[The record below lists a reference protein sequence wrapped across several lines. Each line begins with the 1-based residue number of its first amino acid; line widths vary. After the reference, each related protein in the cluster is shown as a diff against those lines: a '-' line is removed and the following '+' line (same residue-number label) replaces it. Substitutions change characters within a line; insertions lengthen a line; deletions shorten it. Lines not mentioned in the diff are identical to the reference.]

1 MKEDFTAKS
10 QVKKG
15 SKYHYDTVD
24 KEQGAE
30 EELKFVPVNESR
42 VKDHKDAVIQSSEIP
57 WHSPASPVKANRK
70 LSLAG
75 GLAPGARGF
84 RSSTS
89 VR

>member
-1 MKEDFTAKS
+1 MKEDFTAQS

-24 KEQGAE
+24 KEQGPE
-30 EELKFVPVNESR
+30 EELEFVPVKESR
-42 VKDHKDAVIQSSEIP
+42 AKDHKAAVILSSETP
-57 WHSPASPVKANRK
+57 WNSPASPVRASRK

-75 GLAPGARGF
+75 GLDAGASGF